1 MNLHD
6 NPKEK
11 NIKPNQ
17 RTILKLSKEVALGN
31 LRNISTIK
39 LKTNRKNKSQYMH
52 FLKSLIQLTH
62 YKKNNENQ
70 TEWKKELRMFR

>member
-11 NIKPNQ
+11 NIKPNP
-17 RTILKLSKEVALGN
+17 RTILKLLKEVALGS
-31 LRNISTIK
+31 LKNISIIK
-39 LKTNRKNKSQYMH
+39 LKMNRKNKSQYMH

-70 TEWKKELRMFR
+70 TEWKKEFRMFR

>member
-17 RTILKLSKEVALGN
+17 RTILKLLKEVALVN
-31 LRNISTIK
+31 LRNILTIK
-39 LKTNRKNKSQYMH
+39 LKMNRKNKSQYIH

-62 YKKNNENQ
+62 IKKNKKDL
-70 TEWKKELRMFR
+70 TEWKKESKTFR